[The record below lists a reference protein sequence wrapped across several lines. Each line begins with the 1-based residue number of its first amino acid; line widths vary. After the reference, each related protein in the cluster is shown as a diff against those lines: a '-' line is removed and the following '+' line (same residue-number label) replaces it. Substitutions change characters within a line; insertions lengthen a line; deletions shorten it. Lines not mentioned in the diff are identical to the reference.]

1 MDKIPLSAR
10 AYTRILK
17 WARTIP
23 DLAGSL
29 SIESPLVPEAVSH
42 TSSGAECGV
51 KWFRR
56 I

>member
-29 SIESPLVPEAVSH
+29 SIESPLVPEAVPYFIW
-42 TSSGAECGV
+42 TRVWREV
-51 KWFRR
+51 V
-56 I
+56 